1 MQARMYLCLITI
13 NSQIHVYRAN
23 FHLAIAKVLV
33 LLELFVSFVPS
44 LLTWLITHACW
55 IPHIWLNELFIELSI
70 FHLGAAYEKYR
81 GPLGNVRKGVL
92 VSILVTLQRLFEIF
106 SSVPLSC
113 LMLLCVSS
121 LWSINGGV
129 CPSVLPGM
137 SFSFPILY
145 ILSLFSQ
152 FSLYNIVTM

>member
-92 VSILVTLQRLFEIF
+92 VSIFVTLQRHIWDLFFSPLVLFNVALCFIF
-106 SSVPLSC
+106 VKVYMVGYVPLFC
-113 LMLLCVSS
+113 QECFHLKLVQ
-121 LWSINGGV
+121 
-129 CPSVLPGM
+129 
-137 SFSFPILY
+137 PIFTL
-145 ILSLFSQ
+145 
-152 FSLYNIVTM
+152 NIGTM